1 MMSAVGGGGGGGVVE
16 SDTTSPTTID
26 CPPPFFASSCS
37 LPSTAMLVSV
47 SSVAALVRHESGRAR
62 CDGVTRV
69 GGTGGWE
76 ASA

>member
-1 MMSAVGGGGGGGVVE
+1 MGGMVELDMASA
-16 SDTTSPTTID
+16 TTID
-26 CPPPFFASSCS
+26 RPPPFFASSRS

-62 CDGVTRV
+62 CDCVTR
-69 GGTGGWE
+69 GGGAGGWE

>member
-1 MMSAVGGGGGGGVVE
+1 MVE
-16 SDTTSPTTID
+16 SDTMSVAMID
-26 CPPPFFASSCS
+26 HPPPFFASLCS

-47 SSVAALVRHESGRAR
+47 SSVAALVRLESGRAR

-69 GGTGGWE
+69 GGAGGWE

>member
-1 MMSAVGGGGGGGVVE
+1 VGGMVE
-16 SDTTSPTTID
+16 SDTASAKTINRL
-26 CPPPFFASSCS
+26 PPFFASSRS

-62 CDGVTRV
+62 CDGVTR
-69 GGTGGWE
+69 GGGAGGWE